1 MARLRRVAALCLL
14 LLGLAAVP
22 ALAEVSAP
30 LDRIPETQLIYQDFT
45 RDGVV
50 DGHYSVDAMRAAL
63 RAASPTDPSFA
74 RFEDALNRAMDR
86 DGLGISNGGGSTGS
100 EGSLLPSPPGI
111 DGAGDGPPWPFI
123 ALSVLGGLLIVSGVG
138 SSIYRHTRR

>member
-1 MARLRRVAALCLL
+1 MACLRRVAALCLL
-14 LLGLAAVP
+14 LLGLASVP
-22 ALAEVSAP
+22 ALAAVSAP
-30 LDRIPETQLIYQDFT
+30 SDAIPETQLIYQDFT

-111 DGAGDGPPWPFI
+111 DGSGGGPPWPFL
-123 ALSVLGGLLIVSGVG
+123 ALAALGGLLLVSGVG